1 MRIFTMMVFLCS
13 LLCLCFLQGAVGARL
28 GGEDSCFEQGID
40 YLGNDLQEG
49 HYDSTSSAAEC
60 QKVCQRTNGCE
71 AWTWDPTYHNACWK
85 KSAKG
90 QTQANS
96 KVTSGPKYCEG
107 DEPTTPKPGGET
119 DSMRVMS
126 YNLYGWNALVQN
138 PWKAE
143 NVYKA
148 IRQINPDLLG
158 AQECEGHERDVA
170 AAIGS
175 DYAIAGSATAGHSI
189 IYKTSVFTFEGQGVV
204 NLHEQDQW
212 GLRTVEYAHFTHRLS
227 GKKVD
232 HFNTHLCLCNGDQL
246 LGSAKTI
253 VEAIQQNRVPGSRII
268 LTGDFNC
275 DDGWEDTQPVKY
287 LKGLLENTPVPLDDT
302 FRTYN
307 DESVDGATFPGKKGK
322 IDYVMVDKGAVVKN
336 AWIARNWDDQGKASD
351 HWPIA
356 AVVGL

>member
-1 MRIFTMMVFLCS
+1 MMVVLCR
-13 LLCLCFLQGAVGARL
+13 LLYLCVLQWVVGARL
-28 GGEDSCFEQGID
+28 GGGESCFEEGVD

-49 HYDSTSSAAEC
+49 HYDSTSSASEC

-71 AWTWDPTYHNACWK
+71 AWTWDPTYHTACWK

-107 DEPTTPKPGGET
+107 DGPTTPNPGGET

-143 NVYKA
+143 NIYKA
-148 IRQINPDLLG
+148 IREINPDLLG
-158 AQECEGHERDVA
+158 AQECEGHE
-170 AAIGS
+170 
-175 DYAIAGSATAGHSI
+175 
-189 IYKTSVFTFEGQGVV
+189 VV
-204 NLHEQDQW
+204 DLHEQDQW

-227 GKKVD
+227 GRKVD

-253 VEAIQQNRVPGSRII
+253 AEAIQQNRVPGSRVI

-275 DDGWEDTQPVKY
+275 DDGWEDSKPVRY
-287 LKGLLENTPVPLDDT
+287 FKGEIENNPVPLDDT

-307 DESVDGATFPGKKGK
+307 DESVSGETFPGKPGK

>member
-1 MRIFTMMVFLCS
+1 MGVVIMMVLLCS
-13 LLCLCFLQGAVGARL
+13 ILHLLVLQGVVGAKL
-28 GGEDSCFEQGID
+28 GGGESCFEEGVD
-40 YLGNDLQEG
+40 YIGNDLQEG

-60 QKVCQRTNGCE
+60 QKACQRTNGCE
-71 AWTWDPTYHNACWK
+71 YWTWDPTYHTACWK
-85 KSAKG
+85 KMAKG

-96 KVTSGPKYCEG
+96 KLTSGPKYCGG
-107 DEPTTPKPGGET
+107 DSTTPQPGGET

-212 GLRTVEYAHFTHRLS
+212 GLRTVEYAHFTHKLS
-227 GKKVD
+227 GRKVD
-232 HFNTHLCLCNGDQL
+232 HFNTPLCLCNGDQL

-253 VEAIQQNRVPGSRII
+253 GEAIQQHRKPGSRVI
-268 LTGDFNC
+268 LTGDF
-275 DDGWEDTQPVKY
+275 
-287 LKGLLENTPVPLDDT
+287 KGELENNPVPLDDT
-302 FRTYN
+302 FRVAN
-307 DESVDGATFPGKKGK
+307 GGSVDGTTFPGKPGK
-322 IDYVMVDKGAVVKN
+322 IDYVMVDKGAQVK
-336 AWIARNWDDQGKASD
+336 
-351 HWPIA
+351 
-356 AVVGL
+356 